1 MLIMETKNKKIRNPF
16 PAIGKV
22 FKYEMISVGR
32 MILPVYAVLLALSL
46 IIGVFVMNN
55 NLDFDSNGDFG
66 VVKAIILMFAII
78 LFSVMIVILFS
89 VIARRFKKSILGD
102 EAYLNLTLPVSI
114 GEHLC
119 GRYLANFVWG
129 LSYAIVMVASVLLI
143 LIRGWNRAIP
153 RLLEKTAEFKLEYE
167 VGFGYFFCN
176 LLIHALIFFMLICV
190 FIYVTGTIIHLIG
203 KHKTLTAVLSFA
215 TVFTLYH
222 NIAQMLFQGLFYDS
236 ENGFLAFTKI
246 FIRMDIYDIVWI
258 CTLSII
264 TRLIL
269 TYRLNLE

>member
-55 NLDFDSNGDFG
+55 NLDFDSDGDFG

-222 NIAQMLFQGLFYDS
+222 NIAQRLFQGLFFDS

-258 CTLSII
+258 CVLSII